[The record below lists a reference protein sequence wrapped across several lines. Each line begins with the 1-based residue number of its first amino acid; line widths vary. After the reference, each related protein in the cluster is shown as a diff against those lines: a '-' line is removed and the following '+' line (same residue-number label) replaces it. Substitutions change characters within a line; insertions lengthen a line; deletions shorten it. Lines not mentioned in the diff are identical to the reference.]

1 MGRCIKMY
9 VLGGWIKD
17 RPGLYRKHQLWNDPM
32 TVTTCVKPRDC
43 VKQPPVRG
51 PVHNSLFLRVLT
63 SLELWRCKIGML
75 YKVKQNVLFFL
86 IKQGKVQCHRQNMNI
101 HTAIISGRA
110 GSSFAHLPF
119 MFPTGPKG
127 RASPW
132 NSPHGSL
139 MPRTEKLKF
148 LPHSC
153 TLPYFPWTLFC
164 CSRVLSFVPQRFLGL
179 LTIAIAED
187 ISKPRPFD
195 FYLWLFFPCPPCS
208 FCGYGDP
215 SQDPASLTSHLIQL
229 SVYPRINEVLD
240 WRILGVD
247 VYN

>member
-9 VLGGWIKD
+9 VLGDWIKD

-75 YKVKQNVLFFL
+75 YKVKQKVLFFL
-86 IKQGKVQCHRQNMNI
+86 IKQGKAQCHRQNMDI
-101 HTAIISGRA
+101 HTAVISGTA

-119 MFPTGPKG
+119 IFPTGPKG

-132 NSPHGSL
+132 NSPHVLLCQGLRSWSFSPIVEL
-139 MPRTEKLKF
+139 F
-148 LPHSC
+148 LI
-153 TLPYFPWTLFC
+153 FPELCFA
-164 CSRVLSFVPQRFLGL
+164 VLRS
-179 LTIAIAED
+179 
-187 ISKPRPFD
+187 
-195 FYLWLFFPCPPCS
+195 
-208 FCGYGDP
+208 
-215 SQDPASLTSHLIQL
+215 
-229 SVYPRINEVLD
+229 SVLCHK
-240 WRILGVD
+240 GF
-247 VYN
+247 

>member
-75 YKVKQNVLFFL
+75 YKVKQKVLFFL
-86 IKQGKVQCHRQNMNI
+86 IKQGKAQCHRQNMDI
-101 HTAIISGRA
+101 HTAVISGRA
-110 GSSFAHLPF
+110 APLLLIYF

-139 MPRTEKLKF
+139 VPRTEKLKF

-153 TLPYFPWTLFC
+153 TLPYFPRTLFC
-164 CSRVLSFVPQRFLGL
+164 CSRVLSFVPQRFLRL

-187 ISKPRPFD
+187 ISKPLWFLPLAFLSLSSLFLLWIWWPFSGS
-195 FYLWLFFPCPPCS
+195 S
-208 FCGYGDP
+208 FTNQP
-215 SQDPASLTSHLIQL
+215 SYTTLCIP
-229 SVYPRINEVLD
+229 
-240 WRILGVD
+240 
-247 VYN
+247 